1 LLLSQQRTTYCLYI
15 CPFYLHLSF
24 SSYGCF
30 MLVFG
35 FFFLVLSVRSHKYL
49 IIAMTWRW
57 RHSNE

>member
-1 LLLSQQRTTYCLYI
+1 
-15 CPFYLHLSF
+15 
-24 SSYGCF
+24 

-57 RHSNE
+57 RHSNEWDICQTRRHRLCHCCYGFLL